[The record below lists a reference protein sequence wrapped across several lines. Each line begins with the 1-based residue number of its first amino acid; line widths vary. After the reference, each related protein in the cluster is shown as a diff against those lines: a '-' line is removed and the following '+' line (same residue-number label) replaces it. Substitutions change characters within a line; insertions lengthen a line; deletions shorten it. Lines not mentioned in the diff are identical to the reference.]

1 MPPLDGSL
9 ALPELYE
16 WHAEHSPDH
25 PLFVF
30 AKEDGSVHKLCW
42 PEVLRAVYTGVK
54 IIRDR
59 AHWQPGMTK
68 APVVAILSNSDSVP
82 YATTTMAIMRAN
94 CTAFLIS
101 SRNSPAAVAHLLNKV
116 GAKHLLVGDEPSM
129 HGLCKE
135 SLDIL
140 KTQYSEAT
148 VPETSTMLGFEEL
161 YLPVSQS
168 PSREDVPY
176 EYKGAKEPA
185 VILHSSGSTAFPK
198 PITLTTRCLL
208 ERVSSISWS
217 ERDLAG
223 HIISVHA
230 MPMFHA
236 MGMIF
241 AAYTASDGIEKMNK
255 FAPQHSRLFK
265 EMILVTRSTKPFSY
279 TAKHSIRRSAII
291 QDYEDEI
298 ADLYDTVNASAQSSI
313 QPPTD
318 WALPATTE
326 YVRTVV
332 GKVMTHA
339 VADSVDVFQHG
350 CDSLQATYIRN
361 IILRALRE
369 TTKIDT
375 RRIGDSFVYD
385 HPTISSLAAFA
396 SSVAQGTHDSATAGT
411 TASARIMSMRAMLAK
426 YAADFPARP
435 QTLLPSQPERDA
447 VFVTGTTGSLG
458 CHLLA
463 LLVADPKV
471 GRVYAFNRPAKTQ
484 THLRERQKSAL
495 VDRGLDAGIVDSEK
509 VMLLEGSLTA
519 EHWGLEK
526 SAYEEIFSNIEL
538 SHRLTDLHSAWRV
551 DFVTKLESFEVNVA
565 DSPGDVVF
573 TEGPIEPNLAAG
585 TGYAESK
592 WVSEQIL
599 YTAASKTSLNALVV
613 RVGQVCGGL
622 DGAWNVHEWFPTLVQ
637 SALRLGCFPDDD
649 KGVNWVPAEIA
660 AGAIVDFSHHAS
672 NTTRTV
678 HLVHPRPVPWHI
690 LASAVAS
697 ELAVPLVPYSEWLAK
712 LEQAYQVDK
721 RDGLGNTEQDNNR
734 DLRTLQ
740 LLPFFRGVAGK
751 LDIARMAMGMPAL
764 SIEQAVA
771 RSPTLADH
779 TIRQLGEEDVK
790 RWLAYWRK
798 VGLL

>member
-1 MPPLDGSL
+1 MRFTCTHTLKANEYGCLSVVNTKVDGVDGYATS
-9 ALPELYE
+9 
-16 WHAEHSPDH
+16 D
-25 PLFVF
+25 LFVEHPT
-30 AKEDGSVHKLCW
+30 KSGYWKVIGRVDDQIIHS
-42 PEVLRAVYTGVK
+42 TGEK
-54 IIRDR
+54 TN
-59 AHWQPGMTK
+59 PG
-68 APVVAILSNSDSVP
+68 PLEAIMNSDPHVSASLMFGRGRFQVGV
-82 YATTTMAIMRAN
+82 
-94 CTAFLIS
+94 LIDPKADHVFDPS
-101 SRNSPAAVAHLLNKV
+101 HEGKLSDFRNRIWP
-116 GAKHLLVGDEPSM
+116 
-129 HGLCKE
+129 
-135 SLDIL
+135 
-140 KTQYSEAT
+140 T
-148 VPETSTMLGFEEL
+148 V
-161 YLPVSQS
+161 
-168 PSREDVPY
+168 
-176 EYKGAKEPA
+176 
-185 VILHSSGSTAFPK
+185 
-198 PITLTTRCLL
+198 
-208 ERVSSISWS
+208 
-217 ERDLAG
+217 
-223 HIISVHA
+223 
-230 MPMFHA
+230 
-236 MGMIF
+236 
-241 AAYTASDGIEKMNK
+241 EKMNK

-426 YAADFPARP
+426 YAADFPAQP

-471 GRVYAFNRPAKTQ
+471 WRVYAFNRPAKTQ
-484 THLRERQKSAL
+484 THLCERQKSAL

-526 SAYEEIFSNIEL
+526 SAYEE
-538 SHRLTDLHSAWRV
+538 LHKSVTHIIHNAWRV
-551 DFVTKLESFEVNVA
+551 DFVTKLESFEDNVA
-565 DSPGDVVF
+565 GVRQLVDFALTSLLPQPPRVLFESSIGVLRNSPGDVAF
-573 TEGPIEPNLAAG
+573 TEGPIESDLAAG

-622 DGAWNVHEWFPTLVQ
+622 DGAWNAHEWFPTLVQ

-649 KGVNWVPAEIA
+649 KDVNWVPAEIA
-660 AGAIVDFSHHAS
+660 AGAIVDFSHHVS

-678 HLVHPRPVPWHI
+678 HLVHPRPVSWHI

-697 ELAVPLVPYSEWLAK
+697 EFAVPLVPYSEWLAK
-712 LEQAYQVDK
+712 LEQAYQANK
-721 RDGLGNTEQDNNR
+721 RDDLGNTKQDNNQ

-740 LLPFFRGVAGK
+740 LLPFFRGVAVK

-790 RWLAYWRK
+790 KWLAYWRK
-798 VGLL
+798 VGLF